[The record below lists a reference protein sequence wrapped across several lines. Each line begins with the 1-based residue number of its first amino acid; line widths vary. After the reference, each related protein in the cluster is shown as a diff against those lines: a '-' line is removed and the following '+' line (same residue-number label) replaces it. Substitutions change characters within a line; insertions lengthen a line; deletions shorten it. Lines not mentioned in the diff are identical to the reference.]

1 MAESGPY
8 REVFVRARSF
18 GFTSSFS
25 SSVSS
30 AFAPAFALTFM
41 LCLLAAGTGRG
52 QTAGAASAGQG
63 GAAQGAAGGPATG
76 AKVPGQQ
83 QFYVEDGGT
92 REVLESIVIPPKAEA
107 PFTLTL
113 QTEWVRTLYDGG
125 TVTSVNQRK
134 IARDTKGRIYQERW
148 FLVPKN
154 GKVESQMTTIQI
166 SDPNAH
172 THYNCFMLE
181 QPKVCELTTFVPTTS
196 AVYKTSGPP
205 PGPLA
210 NDAGVVIHE
219 DLGKQLVSGVET
231 SGTRDATIYNPGV
244 FGNDRKVTVE
254 REFWYAPT
262 LGINLL
268 SKRSDPRFGT
278 QTFTATNLILSEPD
292 ASLFELP
299 EGFKVVD
306 RRQEA
311 PAEVN

>member
-1 MAESGPY
+1 
-8 REVFVRARSF
+8 VIL
-18 GFTSSFS
+18 
-25 SSVSS
+25 
-30 AFAPAFALTFM
+30 APG
-41 LCLLAAGTGRG
+41 AAGA
-52 QTAGAASAGQG
+52 QTAAAAGATGGQGASGAVQG
-63 GAAQGAAGGPATG
+63 GAGAPGAAAKPA
-76 AKVPGQQ
+76 QQ
-83 QFYVEDGGT
+83 QYYAEDGGT

-134 IARDTKGRIYQERW
+134 IARDSKGRIYQERW

-154 GKVESQMTTIQI
+154 GKIESQMTTIQI

-172 THYNCFMLE
+172 THYNCFMRQE
-181 QPKVCELTTFVPTTS
+181 PHVCQLSTFGPSTTT
-196 AVYKTSGPP
+196 VYNTSGPP
-205 PGPLA
+205 PGPLP
-210 NDAGVVIHE
+210 NDMGQVIHE

-231 SGTRDATIYNPGV
+231 TGTRDATIYNPGV

-254 REFWYAPT
+254 REYWYSPQ

-292 ASLFELP
+292 PKLFELP
-299 EGFKVVD
+299 EGFKVLD
-306 RRQEA
+306 RRSE
-311 PAEVN
+311 E